1 MLLIRAVCKVMMRV
15 VCKVMNVISL
25 AVFRQDLH
33 YVFPVWTSTKWH
45 RAKPNFQVGDLE
57 LMTDGNVFTAQ
68 WTTGRVVATYAGKD
82 NLVRVVDVQTQ
93 TVINP
98 TKSTTNK
105 TLLASQLKTKT
116 AIY

>member
-1 MLLIRAVCKVMMRV
+1 
-15 VCKVMNVISL
+15 MNEYL
-25 AVFRQDLH
+25 QQLQK
-33 YVFPVWTSTKWH
+33 STKWH
-45 RAKPNFQVGDLE
+45 RAKPNFQVGDLV

-82 NLVRVVDVQTQ
+82 NLVRAVDVQTQ

-105 TLLASQLKTKT
+105 TLLASQLKTNT
-116 AIY
+116 AIYRRPIHKLALLLAAGTAPEGPDLDQTQ